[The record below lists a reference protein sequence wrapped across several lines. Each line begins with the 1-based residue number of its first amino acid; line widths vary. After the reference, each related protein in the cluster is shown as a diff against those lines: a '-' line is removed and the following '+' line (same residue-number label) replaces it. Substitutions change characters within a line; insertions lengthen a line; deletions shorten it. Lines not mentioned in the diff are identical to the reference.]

1 LRAHEASFAL
11 AELDCFTGE
20 REDPD
25 VPVAVEEP
33 LEGPG
38 GLVHD
43 AIARAQHGLTVVLA
57 DATDPVGD
65 DRDLEVGVVRVTDLP
80 WGAADVL
87 PG

>member
-1 LRAHEASFAL
+1 M
-11 AELDCFTGE
+11 
-20 REDPD
+20 
-25 VPVAVEEP
+25 
-33 LEGPG
+33 
-38 GLVHD
+38 HD
-43 AIARAQHGLTVVLA
+43 AIARARHGLTVVLA